1 MIVQKTNPIGV
12 DKVIDSM
19 QLHLE
24 SQLAFANWENN
35 HRAYINPKISGQ
47 DGFIAEV
54 YVSNGEYRE
63 CFYNDYFNATSFFIT
78 SDSANVESGNRIS
91 QVVSWILQCD
101 LKKLAPS
108 IIHRADEEIRNKVFN
123 AFKSMIG
130 MYEIDSIE
138 TGIDNV
144 YREFERSK
152 LKNNNMSN
160 LYVLRVNVQVKYDST
175 CCDNCTF

>member
-1 MIVQKTNPIGV
+1 MIIAKTNPVGI
-12 DKVIDSM
+12 DQVIDRM
-19 QLHLE
+19 QTYLE
-24 SQLAFANWENN
+24 NKLAFATWENN

-63 CFYNDYFNATSFFIT
+63 CFYDDRFNATSFFIT
-78 SDSANVESGNRIS
+78 SDTTQTEDKRLV
-91 QVVSWILQCD
+91 QTVSWIFQCN
-101 LKKLAPS
+101 LKKLAALIP
-108 IIHRADEEIRNKVFN
+108 HRADEEIRNKVIN

-130 MYEIDSIE
+130 IYEIESIE

-144 YREFERSK
+144 YNEFERSK
-152 LKNNNMSN
+152 LKNNNMSD

-175 CCDNCTF
+175 CCDNCTY